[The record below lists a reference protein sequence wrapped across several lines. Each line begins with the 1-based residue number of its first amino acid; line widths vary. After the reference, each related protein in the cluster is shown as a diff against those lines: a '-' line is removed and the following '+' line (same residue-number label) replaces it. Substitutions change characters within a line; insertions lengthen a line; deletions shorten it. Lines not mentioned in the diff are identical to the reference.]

1 MGQSGA
7 LERNVRESKAAKQVG
22 DFYSKGF
29 GVSCYVLLKN
39 QQSHEV
45 KILYWFMQRNCD
57 SDYHC
62 KIHLTTLCALL
73 LCDCIMSTT
82 IE

>member
-7 LERNVRESKAAKQVG
+7 LERNARESKAVKQVG

-39 QQSHEV
+39 QQFHKV
-45 KILYWFMQRNCD
+45 KILYWLMQRNCY

-62 KIHLTTLCALL
+62 EIDLTTLCALL
-73 LCDCIMSTT
+73 LCDCIMPT
-82 IE
+82 IIE